1 MAWVLAL
8 ALAGCSMGNNQP
20 SPNATPSPVAAAPSP
35 APLAPDDLLAR
46 ALHRRAVGEYDS
58 AANDLYTL
66 TTSYPDDSN
75 ARAARFY
82 LAESYALRGRWNSAV
97 AALQSFLAERM
108 QDDWHARALFWLAR
122 CQEEQGAHA
131 DAIATYEQY
140 RALQTP
146 LEPYAHL
153 REAALRQTI
162 GQAEAAASNFEAAA
176 GTDIARGERAGA
188 YEKAIA
194 VRRQLGQN
202 DRAWQDM
209 QRLVEL
215 AQTPE
220 YRARILLEAAALAH
234 EVGAVEQARAWL
246 REIAEHMPE
255 TPQALDAVIQLM
267 NDPQSGLQPAVAAH
281 VYDVHEQ
288 YASALPQYD
297 AAIVAASGETKL
309 DLQRQQALV
318 RRALGDFAGASS
330 ELVAVSAA
338 APNSDV
344 GLQAQ
349 LDFIQ
354 TRGQSGDTQA
364 AIDGYREFAVLHP
377 NDERAPEAL
386 SRAAILLGRLGNN
399 DGALQ
404 QQIELGKKYP
414 QSAQGQSA
422 LDALG
427 WHFFNAG
434 QPAEALAAWQPLS
447 QSSSGSTAAEAAFWG
462 ARAAQQAGQDAQASK
477 LLEAAIKAAPDSYYA
492 ARAADLLKLEPQGRV
507 AIGSPIDDAA
517 WRVAEDWLAGWSGQA
532 AYHVAE
538 QSYPA
543 EVAQQGPVQRAIALA
558 EVGLQPE
565 AIGEWNEARDRWAKD
580 PQKLY
585 FVARLAHENQV
596 PYIGLKATEDLMK
609 LAPAKA
615 PPAPEALRRLLF
627 PTPYSDEVLA
637 WSRQYNLD
645 PRALYALLRQES
657 LFNPGATSWVGAR
670 GLAQVMPTTA
680 EGIAQRLNVDGFQDT
695 DLYRPAVSVRFGA
708 FYLSNQI
715 AAMNGSLQ
723 AAFAAY
729 NGGPGNA
736 QRWANGD
743 TVADP
748 DVFAENI
755 DYPETRDYVKLV
767 YGYYGAYQE
776 LYTLP

>member
-1 MAWVLAL
+1 MVWAL
-8 ALAGCSMGNNQP
+8 ALVLAGCTMGNEQT
-20 SPNATPSPVAAAPSP
+20 SPDAARTPVAVAPSP
-35 APLAPDDLLAR
+35 TPLAPDDLLAR
-46 ALHRRAVGEYDS
+46 ALQRRAVGEYDA

-66 TTSYPDDSN
+66 TTSYPNEST
-75 ARAARFY
+75 ARSARFY
-82 LAESYALRGRWNSAV
+82 LAESYALRGRWNSA
-97 AALQSFLAERM
+97 AAAFQSFLAENT
-108 QDDWHARALFWLAR
+108 QDEWHARALFWLAR
-122 CQEEQGAHA
+122 VQEEQGAQA

-146 LEPYAHL
+146 LESYAQL
-153 REAALRQTI
+153 REAALLQAT
-162 GQAEAAASNFEAAA
+162 GQAAAAAGNYEAAA

-194 VRRQLGQN
+194 LRRQLGQN
-202 DRAWQDM
+202 DQAWQDM
-209 QRLVEL
+209 QRLVAL
-215 AQTPE
+215 AQTPD
-220 YRARILLEAAALAH
+220 YRARILLQAAALARQ
-234 EVGAVEQARAWL
+234 VGAVDQARAWL
-246 REIAEHMPE
+246 REIAEQMPE
-255 TPQALDAVIQLM
+255 TSQALDAVIQLLD
-267 NDPQSGLQPAVAAH
+267 DPQGGLQPAVAAH

-297 AAIVAASGETKL
+297 AAIAAASGETRL
-309 DLQRQQALV
+309 ELQRKQALA

-330 ELVAVSAA
+330 ELVAVSTA
-338 APNSDV
+338 APNSEV

-349 LDFIQ
+349 LDFVQ

-364 AIDGYREFAVLHP
+364 AIDGYRGFAKLHP
-377 NDERAPEAL
+377 TDKRAPEAL
-386 SRAAILLGRLGNN
+386 SRAAILLGRLGDNN
-399 DGALQ
+399 GALQ
-404 QQIELGKKYP
+404 QQIELGKQYP

-422 LDALG
+422 LDAVG
-427 WHFFNAG
+427 WRFFNTG
-434 QPAEALAAWQPLS
+434 KPAEALAAWQQLS
-447 QSSSGSTAAEAAFWG
+447 ESSSGSMAAKAAFWG
-462 ARAAQQAGQDAQASK
+462 SRAAQQAGQDAQASK
-477 LLEAAIKAAPDSYYA
+477 LLQTAIKAAPDSYYA
-492 ARAADLLKLEPQGRV
+492 ARAADLLKIEPQGRV
-507 AIGSPIDDAA
+507 VIGAPIDDAA
-517 WRVAEDWLAGWSGQA
+517 WRAAEDWLAAWSGQA
-532 AYHVAE
+532 AYYVAE
-538 QSYPA
+538 QGYPD
-543 EVAQQGPVQRAIALA
+543 EIVQQGPVPRAIALA

-580 PQKLY
+580 PLKLY
-585 FVARLAHENQV
+585 LVARLAHENQV
-596 PYIGLKATEDLMK
+596 SYIGLKATEDLMK
-609 LAPAKA
+609 LTPADA
-615 PPAPEALRRLLF
+615 SPMPEALRRLLF
-627 PTPYSDEVLA
+627 PTPYSDAVVA
-637 WSRQYNLD
+637 WSKQYDLD

-680 EGIAQRLNVDGFQDT
+680 EGIAQRLKVDGFQDA

-723 AAFAAY
+723 GAFAAY

-748 DVFAENI
+748 DLFAENI

-776 LYTLP
+776 LYTWP